1 MATVFETADIDA
13 AHEFLCRAYGRL
25 RLRATA
31 DAHHVRFGH
40 YSLGAAQLHR
50 NSFRMSIDV
59 DSAPQQ
65 ALIFGRVVGGHIA
78 FRTSGPVRVYGA
90 PGEAFVAVQ
99 PGEPHRA
106 ALENADLRLAMLDP
120 GMVAEVADA
129 APGRAARPIR
139 FAAHVPV
146 PARSAWLWDTTYD
159 YVFGCVNT
167 TPEAVV
173 EPLVA
178 GSMARL
184 LAATALAVFPHDGV
198 TEPTIEDRRDAHP
211 ASLRRA
217 VAFIDD
223 NAHRDISP
231 ADIASEAHVSVRA
244 MQLAFRRH
252 LDITPR
258 GYLRRVR
265 LAHAHRDL
273 LAADP
278 HGTTVMSIAARWGFS
293 DHSRFTAQ
301 YRAVYGVIPSWTL
314 RRAS

>member
-1 MATVFETADIDA
+1 MATVFQTTDVDA

-25 RLRATA
+25 RLRVTNGE
-31 DAHHVRFGH
+31 HHARFGH
-40 YSLGAAQLHR
+40 YALGAAQLHR

-65 ALIFGRVVGGHIA
+65 TLIFGRVAGGHIA
-78 FRTSGPVRVYGA
+78 FRTRGPVRVYGR
-90 PGEAFVAVQ
+90 PGEVFTAVQ

-106 ALENADLRLAMLDP
+106 ALEDADLELAVLEP
-120 GMVAEVADA
+120 GLVAEVADG
-129 APGRAARPIR
+129 APGRAAHPIR
-139 FAAHVPV
+139 FAANVPV
-146 PARSAWLWDTTYD
+146 PARSAWLWSTTYD
-159 YVFGCVNT
+159 YVLGCVAAA
-167 TPEAVV
+167 PEAVA

-184 LAATALAVFPHDGV
+184 LAATALAVFPHDGPD
-198 TEPTIEDRRDAHP
+198 EPTIEDRRDAHP
-211 ASLRRA
+211 VPLRRA

-231 ADIASEAHVSVRA
+231 ADIASVAHVSIRA
-244 MQLAFRRH
+244 IQLAFRRH
-252 LDITPR
+252 LDTTPR

-278 HGTTVMSIAARWGFS
+278 RDTTVMAIASRWGFA

-314 RRAS
+314 RRAG

>member
-1 MATVFETADIDA
+1 MATVFETTDVDA

-25 RLRATA
+25 RLRATS
-31 DAHHVRFGH
+31 DEHHVRFGH
-40 YSLGAAQLHR
+40 YALGAAQLHR

-59 DSAPQQ
+59 DSAPQPE
-65 ALIFGRVVGGHIA
+65 LILGRVVDGHIA
-78 FRTSGPVRVYGA
+78 FRTSGPVRVYGT

-99 PGEPHRA
+99 PGESHRA
-106 ALENADLRLAMLDP
+106 ALENAHLELAVLDP
-120 GMVAEVADA
+120 GLVTEVADG
-129 APGRAARPIR
+129 APGRAERPIR

-159 YVFGCVNT
+159 YVLHCLHA
-167 TPEAVV
+167 TPEAVE

-184 LAATALAVFPHDGV
+184 LAATALAVFPHDGL
-198 TEPTIEDRRDAHP
+198 TEPTIEDRHDAHP

-231 ADIASEAHVSVRA
+231 ADIATAAHVSVRA
-244 MQLAFRRH
+244 LQMAFRRH
-252 LDITPR
+252 LEITPR

-278 HGTTVMSIAARWGFS
+278 RGTTVMGVAARWGFA

-301 YRAVYGVIPSWTL
+301 YRAVYGVTPSWTL
-314 RRAS
+314 RRAD

>member
-1 MATVFETADIDA
+1 MATVFETTDIDA
-13 AHEFLCRAYGRL
+13 VHEFLCRAYGRL

-31 DAHHVRFGH
+31 GEHHVRFGH
-40 YSLGAAQLHR
+40 YPVGAAQLHR
-50 NSFRMSIDV
+50 NSFRMSLDV
-59 DSAPQQ
+59 DSVPQQ
-65 ALIFGRVVGGHIA
+65 ALIVGRIAGGRIA
-78 FRTSGPVRVYGA
+78 LRAGGAARVYGT

-106 ALENADLRLAMLDP
+106 ALDNAHLELAVLDP
-120 GMVAEVADA
+120 GLVAEVADGP
-129 APGRAARPIR
+129 PGRAARPIR

-159 YVFGCVNT
+159 YVFDCLNA
-167 TPEAVV
+167 TPEAVA

-184 LAATALAVFPHDGV
+184 LASTALSVFPHDGL

-231 ADIASEAHVSVRA
+231 ADIASVAHVSIRA
-244 MQLAFRRH
+244 MQMAFRRH

-278 HGTTVMSIAARWGFS
+278 RGTTVMAIAARCGFT
-293 DHSRFTAQ
+293 DHSRFTAH
-301 YRAVYGVIPSWTL
+301 YRAVYGVTPSWTL